1 MSVEEI
7 EEFRVRMEDLLD
19 RFEIRDN
26 DYPTQKE
33 EKIKEINEEP
43 FDFFCRKVYICVL
56 L

>member
-1 MSVEEI
+1 MLKGVKEHQDVKKGGDKKTVVKRKFPE
-7 EEFRVRMEDLLD
+7 
-19 RFEIRDN
+19 
-26 DYPTQKE
+26 KE